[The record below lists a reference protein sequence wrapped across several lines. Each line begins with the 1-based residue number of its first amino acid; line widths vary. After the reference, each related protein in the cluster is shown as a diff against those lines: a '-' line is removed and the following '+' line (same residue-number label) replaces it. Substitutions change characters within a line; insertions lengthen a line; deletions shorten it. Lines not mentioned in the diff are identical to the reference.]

1 MMIQSYVIMRKFRK
15 LQVFFTYFVFKSL
28 YSAQAALRGDGT
40 GVLLRASG
48 LKLVEL
54 GELV

>member
-15 LQVFFTYFVFKSL
+15 LQVFFTYFIFKSL

-54 GELV
+54 RELV